1 VRRRHLKA
9 LLLSLNALAVSSL
22 AAWQK
27 VPMPRVE
34 EPIIKMAFANPAL
47 GYALVYETYSSRNFF
62 RYMNGAWALGGLPGM
77 FLGCPSNISLL
88 PSGYGW
94 VTGIHGG
101 ANRQWYTARS
111 WGGGV
116 WEYVPNPYEQGPFSG
131 TGGPS
136 VAAVEDVWFP
146 YSPINGFIHYKKG
159 RWEELYNVLPSELGR
174 ALSVDFVNENDG
186 WVSGENGFAHY
197 ENGSWRFVP
206 GPGGCSGIQFT
217 APDDGWAKNYDA
229 GTIYHFT
236 GSAWN
241 VSLSCPGYNAHT
253 IGFYDRS
260 NGWAAFS
267 KSGKRPRLFKYETGG
282 WREVKILPERGAFH
296 PCPVSN
302 VEAWFLGSEY
312 VPGEGY
318 KNISWHWYT
327 GPSVEAASLGQIKT
341 LFR

>member
-1 VRRRHLKA
+1 MKPGKLLTLA
-9 LLLSLNALAVSSL
+9 LIVGSITGAH
-22 AAWQK
+22 AAWEK

-101 ANRQWYTARS
+101 ANWQWYTARS

-146 YSPINGFIHYKKG
+146 YSPINGFIHYKNG
-159 RWEELYNVLPSELGR
+159 RWEELYNVFPSELGR

-197 ENGSWRFVP
+197 ENGIWRFVP
-206 GPGGCSGIQFT
+206 GPGGCTGIQFT
-217 APDDGWAKNYDA
+217 AANDGWASNYDA
-229 GTIYHFT
+229 GTVYHFN
-236 GSAWN
+236 GSSWN
-241 VSLSCPGYNAHT
+241 PSFTLPGHKVLW
-253 IGFYDRS
+253 ISFYDRN
-260 NGWAAFS
+260 NGWAVY
-267 KSGKRPRLFKYETGG
+267 GKGGKPLKLFRYYLVT
-282 WREVKILPERGAFH
+282 WYEVKPPDPDGVTN
-296 PCPVSN
+296 PCSVSDS
-302 VEAWFLGSEY
+302 EAWFISVENFQP
-312 VPGEGY
+312 V
-318 KNISWHWYT
+318 SWHWYT
-327 GPSVEAASLGQIKT
+327 EPSVKPTSLGRIKAS
-341 LFR
+341 FK